1 MLDLVSHADA
11 LNVHIGNRRGKRR
24 TDHER
29 EKETEEENAEWE
41 EEKAEKEE
49 EEKHEG
55 TAKKEHHDVLD
66 RSDDGKEA
74 AVLRSEEGEEK
85 DLEAEWEQRYRQ
97 KQLYLELLNDI
108 ELDVSSNATISDNT
122 HNNSNTHNITEPVM
136 EGQRAE
142 VHGNMR
148 HHKRKIIED
157 EDSEEISSSQE
168 TGQPGEIK
176 EEAVVELSPTKRMK
190 KEDGVPVVV
199 VGCPQSSS
207 S

>member
-1 MLDLVSHADA
+1 MLLYLVSHANT
-11 LNVHIGNRRGKRR
+11 LNGHIGNTREKRR

-29 EKETEEENAEWE
+29 EKETEEENEEWE
-41 EEKAEKEE
+41 EEEEEKEE
-49 EEKHEG
+49 ESHEG
-55 TAKKEHHDVLD
+55 TANKEHQDALD

-74 AVLRSEEGEEK
+74 AVLISEEEEEK

-108 ELDVSSNATISDNT
+108 ELDVSSNATSDNT
-122 HNNSNTHNITEPVM
+122 HNNNNTHNTEAVM
-136 EGQRAE
+136 EGQREEE
-142 VHGNMR
+142 VHGDIK
-148 HHKRKIIED
+148 HHKRKNIEE

-176 EEAVVELSPTKRMK
+176 EEVVVEISPTKRMK

-199 VGCPQSSS
+199 VDGCPQSS
-207 S
+207 